1 MLRTL
6 QLENRLSH
14 FSARRLQAALH
25 PGALAAALFLLMRFE
40 LMGTA
45 PLASALT
52 AAGLAA
58 GESAAMLSAGCIL
71 GVLRFPLNEIAIIPA
86 IGCALAL
93 SAELACSLLP
103 DRCRPASETRCSL
116 GAGLGVLLPS
126 LIHANGAL
134 LPSLQALAC
143 ALIAAACAPFLLS
156 AVAIRQERHRLTL
169 QEKIGFFLLSLGAIA
184 GLSRLFPRGAEA
196 AACLFMLLL
205 PSIGTTAGVL
215 SGFPLSA
222 GGMGMLKAASLALC
236 TLAADKRL
244 FASRWQRALA
254 GCAACAIL
262 RFVIGAESIDPLQ
275 MLFAAAAYMLLP
287 KALTERIDALFSQN
301 EKRNCDPDRIAREVT
316 HQTRRKLR
324 ALGDAFSE
332 LADGC
337 AAPTGVP
344 DEQELICEMRSRLCA
359 GCPAYGECWAGT
371 DNRAVRLL
379 CRLLS
384 DALSRVD
391 APAGMRVLFSDGE
404 IPPDILRACRRGR
417 MIPDRLGLL
426 LRDFS
431 EKRRSEIKRCATGQL
446 MSIQFMQAAEIL
458 RNLAERQ
465 KEPLSPDDARLG
477 RLRAALD
484 AEGFENCD
492 VLAFGMEDMEV
503 HFSRAEAT
511 WTCDEVRRIAVALS
525 RALGARFRPELREG
539 ELCFLQKPRLSVEI
553 GAGCQSGVAGEVC
566 GDSHLV
572 RMLDGSHLLLAI
584 SDGMGSGEAAA
595 HESLEALRL
604 LWRFLEAGISR
615 PLALETVN
623 QQLLMRSGEEMF
635 ATADL
640 CLLDLNTGVAE
651 FTKLAACRTLILRGG
666 ELLQVE
672 GGRLPLGILE
682 GVQPNVSR
690 VRLRSGDVLV
700 MGSDGVMEAGDA
712 LMIERL
718 ARKHVECPPKQLAET
733 LVREAGLRRA
743 QSRQDDLTCI
753 CVQIQAAQ

>member
-6 QLENRLSH
+6 QLENTLSH
-14 FSARRLQAALH
+14 FSARRLQSALR
-25 PGALAAALFLLMRFE
+25 PAVLAAALFLLMRFE
-40 LMGTA
+40 LMGGV
-45 PLASALT
+45 PLAAALT

-58 GESAAMLSAGCIL
+58 GESVAALTAGCIF
-71 GVLRFPLNEIAIIPA
+71 GALRFPLNKIAIIPA
-86 IGCALAL
+86 IGCALTL
-93 SAELACSLLP
+93 SAELVCSLLP
-103 DRCRPASETRCSL
+103 DKRRPAPETRCSL
-116 GAGLGVLLPS
+116 AAGLGGLLPG

-134 LPSLQALAC
+134 PASLQVLAC
-143 ALIAAACAPFLLS
+143 ALTSAACAPFLLS
-156 AVAIRQERHRLTL
+156 ALGFSRERRRLTL
-169 QEKIGFFLLSLGAIA
+169 QEKIGFSLLSLGAIA
-184 GLSRLFPRGAEA
+184 GLSRLLPRGAEA
-196 AACLFMLLL
+196 VACLSMLLL
-205 PSIGTTAGVL
+205 PCAGTTAGVL
-215 SGFPLSA
+215 SGLALSA
-222 GGMGMLKAASLALC
+222 GGMSMLKTASLALC
-236 TLAADKRL
+236 ALAADKRIC
-244 FASRWQRALA
+244 AARWQRALA
-254 GCAACAIL
+254 SCAACTIL
-262 RFVIGAESIDPLQ
+262 HFAIGAESIEPLQ
-275 MLFAAAAYMLLP
+275 MFFAAAVYMLLP
-287 KALTERIDALFSQN
+287 KDPISRIDALFAQN
-301 EKRNCDPDRIAREVT
+301 EKRNCNPDRIAREVT
-316 HQTRRKLR
+316 CQTRHRLR

-359 GCPAYGECWAGT
+359 GCSGYAECWAGA
-371 DNRAVRLL
+371 DNRAVHLL
-379 CRLLS
+379 CHLLS
-384 DALSRVD
+384 DALNRVD
-391 APAGMRVLFSDGE
+391 APTGMRVLFSDGE

-458 RNLAERQ
+458 RNLADRQ
-465 KEPLSPDDARLG
+465 EEPLSPDDARLG

-484 AEGFENCD
+484 AEGFEGCD
-492 VLAFGMEDMEV
+492 VLAFGTENMEI
-503 HFSRAEAT
+503 HFSHTEAE
-511 WTCDEVRRIAVALS
+511 WSCDEIRRIAGALNH
-525 RALGARFRPELREG
+525 ALGARFRPELQEG
-539 ELCFLQKPRLSVEI
+539 ELCFLQKPRLRVEI
-553 GAGCQSGVAGEVC
+553 GAGCQSGVAGEAC
-566 GDSHLV
+566 GDSHLA
-572 RMLDGSHLLLAI
+572 RMLDASHLLLAI

-595 HESLEALRL
+595 HESLETLRL

-635 ATADL
+635 ATVDL

-651 FTKLAACRTLILRGG
+651 FTKLAACRTLILRGH

-718 ARKHVECPPKQLAET
+718 ARKHVGCPPKQLAET

-743 QSRQDDLTCI
+743 QSRRDDLTCI